1 MKWFHQLQRSVTSF
15 FRRERLEGELE
26 EEMSFHLEMQ
36 AEEDQERGIPP
47 DEASYRARRQFGNA
61 TLLRQDSREVWGWA
75 PVERLWSDLR
85 YAVRTLRKSGGFAA
99 VAVLTLALG
108 IGANTAVFSVVNAVV
123 FRPLPFQDPGRL
135 AMLWERREKKG
146 EDRVVVSPYNFYG
159 WKDRSQSFG
168 HMAAIAGGSSTISLG
183 GEPTTIPGNRV
194 TSDFFDTLGVQ
205 PLLGRLFLAEEQLHS
220 GKVAILGYRLWQ
232 QLGGSRDLVGKTA
245 QLNREAYLIVG
256 IMPPS
261 FTFPNDSQVWYPL
274 PESAVR
280 AREDHELRVIG
291 KLKPGAELQQARSE
305 LDTIAAGLRQ
315 AQPQFNPVT
324 GVTIVSLQ
332 EQIVGDSRQALVVL
346 LGAVGCVLLIACAN
360 VANLLLTRASGRKR
374 EIALRLALGASRWR
388 VVRSLL
394 VESVLLAMAGGL
406 LGVAWAQ
413 WGVHLFV
420 AVDPLKLPRIHEIA
434 VDSGMLLFTL
444 VVAVSTGVLF
454 GLAPALRVSRP
465 DLNETLK
472 DGSERQVSGG
482 GVGQNR
488 LRSVLAVAQIALA
501 IVLLTGA
508 GLLLRSFI
516 RRISV
521 PLGFR
526 PEGVLSVEL
535 PWSARKQIDPVLE
548 RIRALPGVR
557 SAGAAT
563 ALPNQPPETNGG
575 FNIQGAPR
583 EGEELIAGKMLATP
597 NYFRTAGMTL
607 QRGRLTAEGDGPD
620 APKVAVVNETLVR
633 KYFHGENP
641 IGRNV
646 QSTDGKLWRTVVG
659 VVSDVKGFGVDG
671 DPIPTVYLPYRQEDW
686 NNGVHVIVRTVV
698 PPAALASA
706 IRKEIRAIG
715 KGWIV
720 EIDTIEGLLAESV
733 AVPRFYLVLV
743 GALAALAMVLAAI
756 GIYGV
761 IGYAVAQ
768 RTHEIGV
775 RMALGA
781 DRGDVLFMV
790 IREGLAI
797 VLAGVAVGLAGA
809 WMSTRALE
817 NLLFQVHAGDAGSF
831 AGACLLLVAAALLAC
846 YLPARSAT

>member
-1 MKWFHQLQRSVTSF
+1 MKWFKQLRRSIAF
-15 FRRERLEGELE
+15 LFRRERLEGELE

-36 AEEDQERGIPP
+36 AREDQEQGIPAR
-47 DEASYRARRQFGNA
+47 EARFRARRQFGNP
-61 TLLRQDSREVWGWA
+61 TLLRQDSREVWGWG
-75 PVERLWSDLR
+75 PVERLWSDLK
-85 YAVRTLRKSGGFAA
+85 YAARTLRKSGGFAA

-135 AMLWERREKKG
+135 AMLWEKWEKKG
-146 EDRVVVSPYNFYG
+146 EERTVVSSYNFYG
-159 WKDRSQSFG
+159 WKDRSQSFE
-168 HMAAIAGGSSTISLG
+168 HMAAIWSWGSTISLG
-183 GEPTTIPGNRV
+183 GEPSEIHADRV
-194 TSDFFDTLGVQ
+194 TADFFDTMGVQ
-205 PLLGRLFLAEEQLHS
+205 PLVGRPFLPEEQLHPS
-220 GKVAILGYRLWQ
+220 KVAILGYRLWQ
-232 QLGGSRDLVGKTA
+232 QLGGSRDLIGRTA

-261 FTFPNDSQVWYPL
+261 VTFPDDSEVWYPL
-274 PESAVR
+274 PKSGMPR
-280 AREDHELRVIG
+280 DGNHTLRVIG
-291 KLKPGAELQQARSE
+291 RLKPGVELRQAASE

-315 AQPQFNPVT
+315 ANPEFNPVT
-324 GVTIVSLQ
+324 GVTIVPLQ
-332 EQIVGDSRQALVVL
+332 EQIVGESRHALVVL

-388 VVRSLL
+388 IVRSLL
-394 VESVLLAMAGGL
+394 IESVLLAVCGGL
-406 LGVAWAQ
+406 LGVAWAY
-413 WGVHLFV
+413 WGVRLFV
-420 AVDPLKLPRIHEIA
+420 SLDPLQLPRIHEIA

-472 DGSERQVSGG
+472 DGSERQASSGA
-482 GVGQNR
+482 GQNR
-488 LRSVLAVAQIALA
+488 LRSLLAVAQIALA

-526 PEGVLSVEL
+526 PEGVLAVEL
-535 PWSARKQIDPVLE
+535 PWSVRKQIDPVLE
-548 RIRALPGVR
+548 RIRALPGIR

-563 ALPNQPPETNGG
+563 AFPNQPPNTSGG
-575 FNIQGAPR
+575 FAIQGAPPER
-583 EGEELIAGKMLATP
+583 EELTAGKMLATP
-597 NYFRTAGMTL
+597 DYFRTAGMTL
-607 QRGRLTAEGDGPD
+607 RRGRLTAESDGPD

-633 KYFHGENP
+633 KFFHGENP

-646 QSTDGKLWRTVVG
+646 QTTDGKLWRTVVG

-686 NNGVHVIVRTVV
+686 GNPVYVLVRTAV

-706 IRKEIRAIG
+706 VRKEIRSIN

-720 EIDTIEGLLAESV
+720 KINTIEELLAESV

-743 GALAALAMVLAAI
+743 GALAGLAMVLAAI

-761 IGYAVAQ
+761 IGYTVAQ

-781 DRGDVLFMV
+781 HRGDVLFMV
-790 IREGLAI
+790 IRQGLAI
-797 VLAGVAVGLAGA
+797 VLAGVVVGLAGA
-809 WMSTRALE
+809 
-817 NLLFQVHAGDAGSF
+817 
-831 AGACLLLVAAALLAC
+831 
-846 YLPARSAT
+846 